1 MELSVA
7 ALEGAEFGRAFA
19 SGMAAED
26 TILRLLTPGDHVIMG
41 NDAYGGTFRLIS
53 KVFTRFGISY
63 SSANLSDPDEVKAA
77 FTDKTRMVW
86 AETPTNPL
94 LSVVDI
100 ELLAT
105 LSHDKKALL
114 VVDNTFATPYLQS
127 HFRLALISSFTRP
140 RNT

>member
-1 MELSVA
+1 
-7 ALEGAEFGRAFA
+7 
-19 SGMAAED
+19 
-26 TILRLLTPGDHVIMG
+26 MG

-94 LSVVDI
+94 LSIVDI
-100 ELLAT
+100 ELLST

-114 VVDNTFATPYLQS
+114 VVDNTFATPYLQN
-127 HFRLALISSFTRP
+127 HFRLALISSFTQP